1 MEKSYIVAGSNIRLM
16 YIGLR
21 SKKLISKGIFMNLQQ
36 VRHVDDAI
44 TSRHSVRAFLN
55 KAVDPQIIKDILTV
69 ASRAPS
75 GTNTQPWKVYVVTGK
90 KRDEMVERVCKAQ
103 IELATQPE
111 LANRYQETFA
121 YYPENWIS
129 PFIER
134 RRENGWGLYGLL
146 NIKKGEKEKMAHQQL
161 RNFQLFDAPVALYFT
176 VNKIMGIGSKMDIS
190 MMIQNVMIAAK
201 ARGLDTCPQAA
212 WNHFHPIVLD
222 VLNAPEDEELVCTV
236 ALGYADPDN
245 IVNTFITPRIAIE
258 EFTVFL
264 DE

>member
-1 MEKSYIVAGSNIRLM
+1 
-16 YIGLR
+16 
-21 SKKLISKGIFMNLQQ
+21 MNLQQ
-36 VRHVDDAI
+36 VHHVDDAI

-55 KAVDPQIIKDILTV
+55 KAVEPQIIKDILTV

-75 GTNTQPWKVYVVTGK
+75 GTNTQPWKVYVLTGK

-103 IELATQPE
+103 IELANKPE
-111 LANRYQETFA
+111 LASQYQETFA
-121 YYPENWIS
+121 YYPETWIS

-146 NIKKGEKEKMAHQQL
+146 NIQKGDKEKMARQQL
-161 RNFQLFDAPVALYFT
+161 RNFQLFDAPAALYFT
-176 VNKIMGIGSKMDIS
+176 VNKAMGIGAKMDIA

-212 WNHFHPIVLD
+212 WNHFHRIVLD
-222 VLNAPEDEELVCTV
+222 VLNAPEDEELVCAI
-236 ALGYADPDN
+236 ALGYADPND
-245 IVNTFITPRIAIE
+245 IINTFITPRLPVE

-264 DE
+264 NE

>member
-1 MEKSYIVAGSNIRLM
+1 
-16 YIGLR
+16 
-21 SKKLISKGIFMNLQQ
+21 MNLQQ
-36 VRHVDDAI
+36 VRHVDEAM

-90 KRDEMVERVCKAQ
+90 KRDEMVERVYKAQ
-103 IELATQPE
+103 VELFTKPE
-111 LANRYQETFA
+111 LASQYQETFA
-121 YYPENWIS
+121 YYPETWIS

-146 NIKKGEKEKMAHQQL
+146 NIQKGDKEKMARQQL
-161 RNFQLFDAPVALYFT
+161 RNFQLFDAPVGLYFT
-176 VNKIMGIGSKMDIS
+176 VNKVMGIGAKMDIS

-212 WNHFHPIVLD
+212 WNHFHSIVLD
-222 VLNAPEDEELVCTV
+222 VLNAPENEELVCTV
-236 ALGYADPDN
+236 ALGYADTDD
-245 IVNTFITPRIAIE
+245 IINTFITPRIAVE
-258 EFTVFL
+258 EFSVFL

>member
-1 MEKSYIVAGSNIRLM
+1 
-16 YIGLR
+16 
-21 SKKLISKGIFMNLQQ
+21 MNLQQ
-36 VRHVDDAI
+36 VHHVDDAI

-55 KAVDPQIIKDILTV
+55 KAVEPQIIKDILTV

-103 IELATQPE
+103 IELANKPE
-111 LANRYQETFA
+111 LASQYQETFA
-121 YYPENWIS
+121 YYPETWIS

-146 NIKKGEKEKMAHQQL
+146 NIQKGDKEKMARQQL
-161 RNFQLFDAPVALYFT
+161 RNFQLFDAPAALYFT
-176 VNKIMGIGSKMDIS
+176 VNKAMGIGAKMDIA

-212 WNHFHPIVLD
+212 WNHFHRIVLD
-222 VLNAPEDEELVCTV
+222 VLNAPEDEELVCAI
-236 ALGYADPDN
+236 ALGYADPND
-245 IVNTFITPRIAIE
+245 IINTFITPRLPVE

-264 DE
+264 NE